1 MVLGRGERSN
11 EKQQGPGVEIVVT
24 LFTNHRHVFLVGMG
38 VHLEPV
44 RKTEVKAYEKE
55 NSVGTVYLNYFGKLL
70 FI

>member
-1 MVLGRGERSN
+1 MVLGRSEKSN
-11 EKQQGPGVEIVVT
+11 EKQGSGVEIVVT

-44 RKTEVKAYEKE
+44 RETEVKAYKKE
-55 NSVGTVYLNYFGKLL
+55 NSVVTVYLNYFGKLL